1 MESMPRQMLE
11 NGHLSD
17 EASAVLVEA
26 LRHGK
31 KMDVPENVLIH
42 VETCKECKDKIIDV
56 VTFLRHPH
64 AVPITITPAKSKIRR
79 SWYFSKVAA
88 VFAVFAL
95 LISVYFF
102 VIKNPSFF
110 SRYMP
115 DSTDDIQQEEINQSE
130 TIDSTGI
137 KSSKEERTIR
147 PQANG
152 RIPAAAADANG
163 GQRKKMTAQLLALRY
178 QVNPN
183 LENMIGSRLRSGL
196 FEALTPKNNSVL
208 TIPIQFS
215 WKNEFLTPHT
225 LKIVNN
231 MNDLLFQ
238 YTIKGNS
245 FEFREKLHPGLY
257 YWKIENQNELLYVGK
272 FFIKNL
278 PR

>member
-1 MESMPRQMLE
+1 MESMPVQMLE
-11 NGHLSD
+11 DGHLSE

-31 KMDVPENVLIH
+31 KMDVPEDVLNH

-64 AVPITITPAKSKIRR
+64 AAPITITPVKTKIRR
-79 SWYFSKVAA
+79 SWYFSRVAA
-88 VFAVFAL
+88 VFVVFAL
-95 LISVYFF
+95 LASVYFF
-102 VIKNPSFF
+102 VIKNPSFLD
-110 SRYMP
+110 RYT
-115 DSTDDIQQEEINQSE
+115 SESFDDKRQEEVIQPE
-130 TIDSTGI
+130 TTGAAGI
-137 KSSKEERTIR
+137 KNSKGEGMIP

-152 RIPAAAADANG
+152 RIPAAAAHANG
-163 GQRKKMTAQLLALRY
+163 GQRQKMTPQLPALRY

-183 LENMIGSRLRSGL
+183 LENMIGSRLRSGS
-196 FEALTPKNNSVL
+196 FETLTPENNSVL
-208 TIPIQFS
+208 TVPIQFS

-238 YTIKGNS
+238 YAVKGNS

-257 YWKIENQNELLYVGK
+257 YWKIENQNELLHVGK
-272 FFIKNL
+272 FFIK
-278 PR
+278 